1 MFACGGLCS
10 KYAERPG
17 GPGAGTIALLRPAAV
32 LGAARPNVTPLARPG
47 VRPPPPPPPL
57 RARVPL
63 LAARAVRRG
72 APPTELLLEPPE
84 TAAQLPPPLEDGAP
98 RRRRPMSAE
107 TKAKIAAA
115 KRGSA
120 LSPETRAKISESMR
134 ARSLS
139 LAHRFNIARARA
151 GARHSPET
159 RAKIAAAESATK
171 ARARRARLAA
181 RAGAAATAATADLR
195 PAFGAEGPARRPADW
210 RGSDGAASSAAAD
223 SDGAGAYYSS
233 DPDVSATDYTDYS
246 SDEGGAPPAP
256 PLLAP
261 AEMESAV
268 VELAGLRVRLGA
280 WMDAWE
286 AKEGR
291 KPDLTET
298 SESHPAV
305 YAAFVRYVALRD
317 LVRRSSLALGE
328 LPAPRGS

>member
-1 MFACGGLCS
+1 
-10 KYAERPG
+10 
-17 GPGAGTIALLRPAAV
+17 
-32 LGAARPNVTPLARPG
+32 VTPLARPG
-47 VRPPPPPPPL
+47 ARPPPSPPPL
-57 RARVPL
+57 RARAPL

-72 APPTELLLEPPE
+72 APPAELLLKPLEPLE
-84 TAAQLPPPLEDGAP
+84 AAAPVPPEDGAP

-159 RAKIAAAESATK
+159 RAKIAAAERATK

-210 RGSDGAASSAAAD
+210 RGDGDGGAASSAASAARRAAAD
-223 SDGAGAYYSS
+223 SDGAGAYYST
-233 DPDVSATDYTDYS
+233 DADASATDYTDYS

-268 VELAGLRVRLGA
+268 VELAGLRGRLGA

-286 AKEGR
+286 AKQGR

-328 LPAPRGS
+328 SPAPWGS